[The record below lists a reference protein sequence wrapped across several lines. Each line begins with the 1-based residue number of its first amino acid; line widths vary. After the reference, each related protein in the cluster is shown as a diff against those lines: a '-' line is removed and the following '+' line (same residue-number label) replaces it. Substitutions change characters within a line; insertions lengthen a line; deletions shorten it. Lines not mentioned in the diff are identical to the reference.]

1 MPLPNGLLW
10 RSRRAPLR
18 LSPLLGRAKAAC
30 FGHAGHRNAELGVC
44 VDTEARPFVR
54 VQIDAVP
61 GPVRLSG
68 SPGRWNDGGVRLGIL
83 CGGGPAPGMNSVI
96 SAATIEA
103 RNSGW
108 DVLGIMDGFQ
118 HLIEGRI
125 EEARPLFI
133 TDVSRIQL
141 EGGSII
147 RTSRANPTVRDE
159 DAADPGWRLNACLK
173 SLQKL
178 GIDALVTIGGD
189 DTAFSASRLAEAAGG
204 GLRVAHVPKTI
215 DNDLPLPGGAPTF
228 GFETA
233 RSVGVQLVSNL
244 MTDAITTQ
252 RWYLVVAMGRS
263 AGHLA
268 LGIGKSAGATLT
280 VIAEEFP
287 RDEPIRLSRLVD
299 VLETSML
306 KRIAH
311 GRPFGVAVL
320 AEGIGLRL
328 PQDELQ
334 RAMPEVERDEHG
346 NVRLAE
352 LELDRLLAKQ
362 VKDRFKE
369 RGQDVTVEG
378 KNIGY
383 ELRCAP
389 PIPFDI
395 EYTRDLGYGAVD
407 YLKRLLEGDE
417 PCMITIQEGHMVPLP
432 FGSFS
437 APEKGRVRIR
447 LVNVESSSYRV
458 AREYMIRLDREDL
471 EDPERLRP
479 IAEASGLTPK
489 AFRDRYGYLAEG

>member
-1 MPLPNGLLW
+1 M
-10 RSRRAPLR
+10 
-18 LSPLLGRAKAAC
+18 
-30 FGHAGHRNAELGVC
+30 
-44 VDTEARPFVR
+44 
-54 VQIDAVP
+54 
-61 GPVRLSG
+61 GPMK
-68 SPGRWNDGGVRLGIL
+68 LGIL

-108 DVLGIMDGFQ
+108 DVLGIMDGFE
-118 HLIEGRI
+118 HLIDGRT
-125 EEARPLFI
+125 EEARPLSI
-133 TDVSRIQL
+133 TDVSRIHVL
-141 EGGSII
+141 GGSIL

-159 DAADPGWRLNACLK
+159 DAADPDWRLHACLE

-204 GLRVAHVPKTI
+204 SLRVAHVPKTI
-215 DNDLPLPGGAPTF
+215 DNDLPLPGGIPTF

-233 RSVGVQLVSNL
+233 RSVGVQLVNNL

-268 LGIGKSAGATLT
+268 LGIAKSAGATLA
-280 VIAEEFP
+280 VIGEEFP
-287 RDEPIRLSRLVD
+287 GEDPIPLARLVD

-328 PQDELQ
+328 PPDELQ
-334 RAMPEVERDEHG
+334 KAMPEAELDEHG
-346 NVRLAE
+346 HVRLAE

-369 RGQDVTVEG
+369 RGQRSRSRARTSATSSG
-378 KNIGY
+378 A
-383 ELRCAP
+383 RPPSRSTSSTPATSATAP
-389 PIPFDI
+389 S
-395 EYTRDLGYGAVD
+395 T
-407 YLKRLLEGDE
+407 
-417 PCMITIQEGHMVPLP
+417 T
-432 FGSFS
+432 
-437 APEKGRVRIR
+437 
-447 LVNVESSSYRV
+447 
-458 AREYMIRLDREDL
+458 
-471 EDPERLRP
+471 
-479 IAEASGLTPK
+479 
-489 AFRDRYGYLAEG
+489 

>member
-1 MPLPNGLLW
+1 M
-10 RSRRAPLR
+10 
-18 LSPLLGRAKAAC
+18 K
-30 FGHAGHRNAELGVC
+30 
-44 VDTEARPFVR
+44 
-54 VQIDAVP
+54 
-61 GPVRLSG
+61 
-68 SPGRWNDGGVRLGIL
+68 LGIL

-108 DVLGIMDGFQ
+108 DVLGIMDGFE
-118 HLIEGRI
+118 HLIDGRT
-125 EEARPLFI
+125 EEARPLSI
-133 TDVSRIQL
+133 TDVSRIHVQ
-141 EGGSII
+141 GGSIL

-159 DAADPGWRLNACLK
+159 DAADPEWRLHACLE
-173 SLQKL
+173 SLRKL

-189 DTAFSASRLAEAAGG
+189 DTAFSASRLAETAGG
-204 GLRVAHVPKTI
+204 SLRVAHVPKTI
-215 DNDLPLPGGAPTF
+215 DNDLPLPGGTPTF

-233 RSVGVQLVSNL
+233 RSLGVQLVNNL

-268 LGIGKSAGATLT
+268 LGIGKSAGATLS

-287 RDEPIRLSRLVD
+287 RDEPIALPHLVD
-299 VLETSML
+299 VIETSML

-328 PQDELQ
+328 PQDELA
-334 RAMPEVERDEHG
+334 RAMPDVERDEHG
-346 NVRLAE
+346 HVRLAE
-352 LELDRLLAKQ
+352 LELDRLLAKL

-369 RGQDVTVEG
+369 RGQKVTVEG

-395 EYTRDLGYGAVD
+395 EYTRDLGYSAVD
-407 YLKRLLEGDE
+407 YLKQVLDSGE
-417 PCMITIQEGHMVPLP
+417 PGGMVTLQEGHMVALP
-432 FGSFS
+432 FGSFND
-437 APEKGRVRIR
+437 PETGRVQIR

-471 EDPERLRP
+471 EDPDKLGP
-479 IAEASGLTPK
+479 IAAAAGLTPE
-489 AFRDRYGYLAEG
+489 AFRDRYGYLAQLSQVRVAWRSADLEPDKRPSGVDPDGRPVRRRGDRVRGVCDWVRG

>member
-1 MPLPNGLLW
+1 
-10 RSRRAPLR
+10 
-18 LSPLLGRAKAAC
+18 
-30 FGHAGHRNAELGVC
+30 
-44 VDTEARPFVR
+44 
-54 VQIDAVP
+54 
-61 GPVRLSG
+61 
-68 SPGRWNDGGVRLGIL
+68 VRLGIL

-125 EEARPLFI
+125 DEVRPLSI
-133 TDVSRIQL
+133 AEVSRIHVQ
-141 EGGSII
+141 GGSII

-159 DAADPGWRLNACLK
+159 NAAEPDWRLHACLE

-178 GIDALVTIGGD
+178 GIDVLVTIGGD
-189 DTAFSASRLAEAAGG
+189 DTAFSASRLAESAGG
-204 GLRVAHVPKTI
+204 GLRLAHVPKTI
-215 DNDLPLPGGAPTF
+215 DNDLPLPGGSPTF

-233 RSVGVQLVSNL
+233 RSVGVQLVNNL
-244 MTDAITTQ
+244 MADAMTTQ

-268 LGIGKSAGATLT
+268 LGVGKAAGATLAL
-280 VIAEEFP
+280 IAEEFP
-287 RDEPIRLSRLVD
+287 REEPIRLSRLVD

-328 PQDELQ
+328 AQDDLQ
-334 RAMPEVERDEHG
+334 KAMPEIERDEHG
-346 NVRLAE
+346 NIRLAE
-352 LELDRLLAKQ
+352 LELDRLLARQ
-362 VKDRFKE
+362 VKDRFKQ
-369 RGQDVTVEG
+369 RGAKVTVEG

-389 PIPFDI
+389 PVPFDI

-407 YLKRLLEGDE
+407 YLKRILGGDE
-417 PCMITIQEGHMVPLP
+417 PGGMITIQEGHMVALP
-432 FGSFS
+432 FGSFND
-437 APEKGRVRIR
+437 PETGRVRIR

-458 AREYMIRLDREDL
+458 AREYMIRLDPEDL
-471 EDPERLRP
+471 EDPEKLRP
-479 IAEASGLTPK
+479 IAESAGLTPN
-489 AFRDRYGYLAEG
+489 AFRDRYGYLAEAPSRRALPD

>member
-1 MPLPNGLLW
+1 
-10 RSRRAPLR
+10 
-18 LSPLLGRAKAAC
+18 
-30 FGHAGHRNAELGVC
+30 
-44 VDTEARPFVR
+44 
-54 VQIDAVP
+54 
-61 GPVRLSG
+61 
-68 SPGRWNDGGVRLGIL
+68 VRLGIL

-108 DVLGIMDGFQ
+108 DVLGIMDGFE
-118 HLIEGRI
+118 HLIEGRTG
-125 EEARPLFI
+125 EARPLSI
-133 TDVSRIQL
+133 TDVSRIHAQ
-141 EGGSII
+141 GGSVI

-159 DAADPGWRLNACLK
+159 DADDPDWRLHACLE
-173 SLQKL
+173 SLKKL
-178 GIDALVTIGGD
+178 GIGALVTIGGD

-204 GLRVAHVPKTI
+204 DLRVAHVPKTI
-215 DNDLPLPGGAPTF
+215 DNDLPLPGGTP
-228 GFETA
+228 TA
-233 RSVGVQLVSNL
+233 RSVGVQLVNNL

-299 VLETSML
+299 VIETSML

-328 PQDELQ
+328 PQDELA
-334 RAMPEVERDEHG
+334 RAMPEIELDEHG
-346 NVRLAE
+346 HVRLAE
-352 LELDRLLAKQ
+352 LELDRLLARQ
-362 VKDRFKE
+362 VKDRFKA
-369 RGQDVTVEG
+369 RGQNVTVEG

-407 YLKRLLEGDE
+407 YLKRVLKGGE
-417 PCMITIQEGHMVPLP
+417 PGGMVTIQEGHMVALP
-432 FGSFS
+432 FGSFNH
-437 APEKGRVRIR
+437 PETGRVRIR
-447 LVNVESSSYRV
+447 LVNCESSSYRV

-471 EDPERLRP
+471 EDPDKLRP
-479 IAEASGLTPK
+479 IAAASGFTPG

>member
-1 MPLPNGLLW
+1 
-10 RSRRAPLR
+10 
-18 LSPLLGRAKAAC
+18 
-30 FGHAGHRNAELGVC
+30 
-44 VDTEARPFVR
+44 
-54 VQIDAVP
+54 
-61 GPVRLSG
+61 
-68 SPGRWNDGGVRLGIL
+68 
-83 CGGGPAPGMNSVI
+83 MNSVI

-108 DVLGIMDGFQ
+108 EVLGILDGFQ
-118 HLIEGRI
+118 HLMEGKTDQV
-125 EEARPLFI
+125 RPLSI
-133 TDVSRIQL
+133 TDVSRIHVQ
-141 EGGSII
+141 GGSVI

-159 DAADPGWRLNACLK
+159 GAADPDWRLNNCLK
-173 SLQKL
+173 SLREL
-178 GIDALVTIGGD
+178 GVEALVTIGGD

-204 GLRVAHVPKTI
+204 GMRLAHVPKTI
-215 DNDLPLPGGAPTF
+215 DNDLPLPGGVPTF

-233 RSVGVQLVSNL
+233 RSLGVQLVNNL

-252 RWYLVVAMGRS
+252 RWYFVIAMGRS

-287 RDEPIRLSRLVD
+287 KEESIGLRHLVD
-299 VLETSML
+299 ILDTAML

-328 PQDELQ
+328 PADDLAQ
-334 RAMPEVERDEHG
+334 AMPDVERDEHG

-352 LELDRLLAKQ
+352 LELDRVLSRL
-362 VKDRFKE
+362 VKDRFRE
-369 RGQDVTVEG
+369 RGQKVTVEG

-407 YLKRLLEGDE
+407 YLKRISGTDE
-417 PCMITIQEGHMVPLP
+417 TGGMITLQEGHMVPLP
-432 FGSFS
+432 FGSFDD
-437 APEKGRVRIR
+437 PETGRVRIR
-447 LVNVESSSYRV
+447 LANVDSSSYRV

-471 EDPERLRP
+471 EDPDRLRP
-479 IAEASGLTPK
+479 IAEAAGLGPD
-489 AFRDRYGYLAEG
+489 AFRDRYGYLVEAGPGS